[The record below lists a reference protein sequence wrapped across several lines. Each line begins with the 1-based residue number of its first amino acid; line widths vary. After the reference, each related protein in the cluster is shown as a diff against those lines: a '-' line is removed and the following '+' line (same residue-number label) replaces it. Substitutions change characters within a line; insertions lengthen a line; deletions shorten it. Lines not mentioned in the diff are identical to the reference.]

1 MDTDFIDLH
10 VHTTASDGTMTP
22 EQAVFHAARSGLR
35 AVAITDHDT
44 VEGLPNALEAGKR
57 AGIEVVPGVEI
68 GVDYPGEM
76 HILGYYVDYGSSR
89 LSRDL
94 AELRESRDR
103 RNPQMAAKLRE
114 LGFDIT
120 MDEVTRAAGGTV
132 VGRPHFAA
140 VLKQKKYVN
149 SVEEAFDRY
158 LGAGRP
164 AYVKKD
170 KISPGQG
177 IEMIISSGGIPVLA
191 HPHYLR
197 VGCREEFEELVR
209 GLCGNGL
216 KGIEAYY
223 TTHSATETAY
233 FCALAKTN
241 GLLVTGGSDFHG
253 SNKPD
258 IKMGRGRG
266 DLRVRY
272 ELLSKMKEEKKTP
285 AGGNPDSILRV

>member
-1 MDTDFIDLH
+1 MDSDFIDLH

-22 EQAVFHAARSGLR
+22 ERIVFLAARCGLK

-44 VEGLPNALEAGKR
+44 VEGLAEALQAGEK

-76 HILGYYVDYGSSR
+76 HILGYYMDHRSSR

-94 AELRESRDR
+94 AQLRESRDR
-103 RNPQMAAKLRE
+103 RNPRMAAKLRE

-120 MDEVTRAAGGTV
+120 MDEVARAAGGTV

-140 VLKQKKYVN
+140 VLKKKGYIN

-170 KISPGQG
+170 KISPAQG
-177 IEMIISSGGIPVLA
+177 IEMITGAGGIPVLA

-197 VGCREEFEELVR
+197 AGGREEFEELLR
-209 GLCGNGL
+209 ALCGSGL
-216 KGIEAYY
+216 MGIEAYY
-223 TTHSATETAY
+223 STHSATETAY

-253 SNKPD
+253 ANKPE
-258 IKMGRGRG
+258 IKLGRGLG
-266 DLRVRY
+266 GLAVGY
-272 ELLSKMKEEKKTP
+272 NLLAKMKEVKKTRD
-285 AGGNPDSILRV
+285 AGGTRTVS